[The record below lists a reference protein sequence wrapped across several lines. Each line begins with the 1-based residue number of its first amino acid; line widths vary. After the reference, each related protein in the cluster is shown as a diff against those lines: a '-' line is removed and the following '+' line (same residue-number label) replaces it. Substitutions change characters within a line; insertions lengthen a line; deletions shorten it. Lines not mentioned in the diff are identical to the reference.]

1 MSWQLVSFLILAG
14 VLLAGFAWYERSRPP
29 AQVVA
34 LVAALAALA
43 IAGRIAFAAFP
54 NVKPTTDIV
63 IFAGYAL
70 GPAAGF
76 AVGAFSALIS
86 NFWFGQG
93 VWTPWQMAAWGLCGI
108 LGAALA
114 LVNRNVGRWTLAGVC
129 GLAALGY
136 GAILNFSLMA
146 SYGAGDI
153 EGRISWA
160 YFWVLEGR
168 AIPFEA
174 AHAIGNIVLA
184 LVAGPAMIRMMVRF
198 RERFEW
204 RRAQAATIAP
214 PIAPPRSTVAGTGRI
229 AAVLLAVLLLGA
241 FASTRAQAVPKSGPA
256 AAVAWLEAAQNDDGG
271 FGESKGADS
280 SQEMT
285 GWTMLGLEAAG
296 INPQDVTTGGSSPV
310 DYVQGAI
317 AEVQSPG
324 DLARTILALE
334 GAGVE
339 PREFGGRNLVAALLA
354 KRRKD
359 GSYEGWPGS
368 TAYAVLA
375 LRSAGI
381 ANVADSVAWLR
392 EVQNE
397 DGGWGDVTGSPSTA
411 DGTGAVLQVLTPS
424 SQAAKRA
431 VGYLRQVQQPGG
443 GWRLGGNGALNTQST
458 AWAVEGLLAAGAN
471 PAEFK
476 RGGKS
481 AYQYLEGNQ
490 AGDGHYRYSSKSDQT
505 PVWVTSEVLVAISKK
520 HLPLEAPPR
529 APKPKV
535 PTPAPT
541 PTTPEPL
548 PLPPPAAGGVTP
560 TPSPTPVFPAESSG
574 AGAGANAHH
583 GAGGAKGKQGKTGA
597 TGGVGTQAGGAPAG
611 EPPGIGEGEEIPE
624 DASPIEPGID
634 EPTAIATP
642 AEDPDSGSGGSV
654 IGSIVAGLVLGG
666 LLFAIGYG
674 PCQRWKATR
683 GAGKPPAS
691 PGGPA
696 APGGARAPSGPGA
709 LGGPGP
715 PGDGGPPSGPSV
727 PGGSAAPGGSA
738 IPVVGAPGGATP
750 GGSVPPGASA
760 PGGAPPAAMPNGSAP
775 PRAPSPPAPPSAP
788 DGAPPPAWTS
798 PPYPPAPPSVPPS
811 TAAPAPGPPSPAAAP
826 PAESPPINGA
836 SQWPINGPD
845 PHRPPNVA

>member
-1 MSWQLVSFLILAG
+1 MSWQLVSFLILAA

-70 GPAAGF
+70 GPAPGF

-93 VWTPWQMAAWGLCGI
+93 VWTPWQMAAWALCGI
-108 LGAALA
+108 LGAGLA
-114 LVNRNVGRWTLAGVC
+114 VVNRNAGRWTLAVVC
-129 GLAALGY
+129 GLAAFGY

-153 EGRISWA
+153 GGRISWA

-184 LVAGPAMIRMMVRF
+184 LVAGPAMIRMMIRF

-204 RRAQAATIAP
+204 RRAQVATIAP
-214 PIAPPRSTVAGTGRI
+214 TPDAPPGPGTPDPPRATIATTGRI

-241 FASTRAQAVPKSGPA
+241 FASTRAQAASKDGPD
-256 AAVAWLEAAQNDDGG
+256 AAVAWLESAQNDDGG
-271 FGESKGADS
+271 FGESPGADS
-280 SQEMT
+280 GQEMT
-285 GWTMLGLEAAG
+285 GWAMLGLEAAG
-296 INPQDVTTGGSSPV
+296 VNPLDVTTAGNSPV
-310 DYVQGAI
+310 EYLQGAI
-317 AEVQSPG
+317 ATVQSPG

-334 GAGVE
+334 GAGIE

-359 GSYEGWPGS
+359 GSYEGWPNS

-397 DGGWGDVTGSPSTA
+397 DGGWGDVAGSPSNA

-431 VGYLRQVQQPGG
+431 VGYLRQVQQKGG
-443 GWRLGGNGALNTQST
+443 GWRLGGNGALNTQSS
-458 AWAVEGLLAAGAN
+458 AWAVEGLLAAGVN
-471 PAEFK
+471 PAEFR

-481 AYQYLEGNQ
+481 AYDYLEDNQ

-505 PVWVTSEVLVAISKK
+505 PVWVTGQVLVAASRK
-520 HLPLEAPPR
+520 HLPLAAAPR
-529 APKPKV
+529 APQPKV
-535 PTPAPT
+535 PKPSPTPAPATEPLPVPAEGGVTPAPT
-541 PTTPEPL
+541 PTPVFPPASSGGGTKPHHAGGGDGKKGKGGGPGGVATGPGGPASESPGVDKGTLPEETPPVEPG
-548 PLPPPAAGGVTP
+548 PGESPAAGTP
-560 TPSPTPVFPAESSG
+560 IEDSSSG
-574 AGAGANAHH
+574 
-583 GAGGAKGKQGKTGA
+583 
-597 TGGVGTQAGGAPAG
+597 
-611 EPPGIGEGEEIPE
+611 
-624 DASPIEPGID
+624 SR
-634 EPTAIATP
+634 
-642 AEDPDSGSGGSV
+642 GSV
-654 IGSIVAGLVLGG
+654 IGSIVAGLLAGG

-674 PCQRWKATR
+674 PYRRWKVTR
-683 GAGKPPAS
+683 AAG
-691 PGGPA
+691 
-696 APGGARAPSGPGA
+696 
-709 LGGPGP
+709 
-715 PGDGGPPSGPSV
+715 V
-727 PGGSAAPGGSA
+727 PGGSTTAVA
-738 IPVVGAPGGATP
+738 
-750 GGSVPPGASA
+750 
-760 PGGAPPAAMPNGSAP
+760 PNGSAP
-775 PRAPSPPAPPSAP
+775 PRVSPPPAPPAP
-788 DGAPPPAWTS
+788 DGVPPSAWTS
-798 PPYPPAPPSVPPS
+798 PPYPPAPSAVPPPGS
-811 TAAPAPGPPSPAAAP
+811 PPRAAVPVS
-826 PAESPPINGA
+826 ETPPINGA

-845 PHRPPNVA
+845 PHSPGAPPPAP